1 MDLLEIMYMS
11 VYNKKVAISPFLF
24 FYGLFERGLI
34 LEVKEFF
41 NPSNAT
47 LSFFRSKHKNAKI
60 FENHLNH
67 VMLVYIG

>member
-11 VYNKKVAISPFLF
+11 VYNKKVSISPFLF
-24 FYGLFERGLI
+24 FYGISERGLI

-47 LSFFRSKHKNAKI
+47 
-60 FENHLNH
+60 
-67 VMLVYIG
+67 